1 MNMTLTVNGKDI
13 NIKFYGTTN
22 IQKIKKDAEQYKFP
36 WYRVSFEMLSD
47 KPLNEYEKE
56 KVLHAIDKL
65 LREQN
70 NG

>member
-1 MNMTLTVNGKDI
+1 MFLTINGKDI

-22 IQKIKKDAEQYKFP
+22 IQKIKKDTEQYQFP
-36 WYRVSFEMLSD
+36 WYRVSFEMLPD
-47 KPLNEYEKE
+47 VPLNKYEKE
-56 KVLHAIDKL
+56 KVLQAIDKL

>member
-1 MNMTLTVNGKDI
+1 MILTINGEDI

-22 IQKIKKDAEQYKFP
+22 IQKIKKDAEQYQFP
-36 WYRVSFEMLSD
+36 WYRISFEMLSN

-56 KVLHAIDKL
+56 KVLQAIDNL
-65 LREQN
+65 LREHN

>member
-1 MNMTLTVNGKDI
+1 MTLIVNEKDI

-22 IQKIKKDAEQYKFP
+22 IRKIKKDAEQYQFP

-56 KVLHAIDKL
+56 KVMQEINKI
-65 LREQN
+65 LRSYN
-70 NG
+70 ND

>member
-1 MNMTLTVNGKDI
+1 MNLIINGKDI

-22 IQKIKKDAEQYKFP
+22 IQKIKKDATQYQFP

-56 KVLHAIDKL
+56 KVMQEIDKL
-65 LREQN
+65 LRSYN
-70 NG
+70 ND

>member
-1 MNMTLTVNGKDI
+1 MTLTVNGKDI
-13 NIKFYGTTN
+13 NTKFYDTTN
-22 IQKIKKDAEQYKFP
+22 IQKIKKAAEQYKFP
-36 WYRVSFEMLSD
+36 WYRVSFDMLSD

-56 KVLHAIDKL
+56 KILHEIDKL

>member
-1 MNMTLTVNGKDI
+1 MTLTVNGKDI

-22 IQKIKKDAEQYKFP
+22 IQKIKKDTERYQFP

-47 KPLNEYEKE
+47 APLNKYEKE
-56 KVLHAIDKL
+56 KVLQAIDKL

>member
-1 MNMTLTVNGKDI
+1 MTLTINGKDI

-22 IQKIKKDAEQYKFP
+22 IQKIKKDAEQYQFP
-36 WYRVSFEMLSD
+36 WYRISFEMLSN

-56 KVLHAIDKL
+56 KVLQAIDNL
-65 LREQN
+65 LREHN